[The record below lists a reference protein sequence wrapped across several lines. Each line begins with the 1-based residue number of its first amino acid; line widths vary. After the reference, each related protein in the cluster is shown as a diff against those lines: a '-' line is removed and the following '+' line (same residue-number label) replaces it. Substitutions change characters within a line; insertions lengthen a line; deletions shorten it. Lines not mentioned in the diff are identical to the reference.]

1 MICFELFSFLTY
13 NKYVNLNRE
22 VNTMKKIFI
31 ILSVLSLFVGCA
43 SKPSTEKV
51 EVIYH
56 HIEGN
61 RVEDAKRPEL
71 DYNAPD
77 YADTF
82 VHKPIITKEL
92 FLENIGRFNDTRED
106 FTKYETKRTNLSIRI
121 INKTGEDLKLGF
133 MSKDRSWTRWF
144 YLNIPPYETKE
155 FSIPDVITLGDSY
168 IAMKHPEKWFIFNTK
183 KHFNPAVREILRTHS
198 FEFIYDNRKPT
209 KYNEVGEADYS
220 QTFDYS
226 FIEPFEC
233 DNVLQEISWDDLSLI
248 IGKTAH

>member
-1 MICFELFSFLTY
+1 
-13 NKYVNLNRE
+13 
-22 VNTMKKIFI
+22 MKKILI
-31 ILSVLSLFVGCA
+31 VLLVLSLLVGCA
-43 SKPSTEKV
+43 SKPSTKKGEA
-51 EVIYH
+51 IYH

-106 FTKYETKRTNLSIRI
+106 FTKYETERTYLSVRI

-133 MSKDRSWTRWF
+133 MSKDRSWSRWF

-168 IAMKHPEKWFIFNTK
+168 IAMKHPKKWYIFDTK
-183 KHFNPAVREILRTHS
+183 KRNPATKEILKTHS
-198 FEFIYDNRKPT
+198 FEFTYDNREPA
-209 KYNEVGEADYS
+209 KYNEAGEADYS

-233 DNVLQEISWDDLSLI
+233 DNLVEEIPWDDLSLI
-248 IGKTAH
+248 IGKSAK